1 MCSKRSFIVLVFIFL
16 LLHINAQMWVTSDPV
31 LKFNSTD
38 SLLVTHKSP
47 LKIVGWA
54 VATNIAV
61 WSIDRFVVAA
71 PYAHINFKT
80 INNNF
85 KSAFVWDDDMFETN
99 LFAHPYHG
107 NYYYN
112 AARCNGMNFWQSI
125 PYTTG
130 GSLVW
135 EFCMENEAPSIND
148 LLSTTIGG
156 ICLGEMSF
164 RISDLLIDDR
174 ALGFDRFKREGL
186 LFLFSPI
193 RGLNRLLSGDAWKH
207 RKFRG
212 NSLPSTP
219 HSFYSTIGVRVL
231 ADNSLRTNDMSAIAC
246 YDFGFYYGN
255 PYNPENEKPYDFFS
269 LQVGGNFLSQQ
280 PVISHFNGLGLLFS
294 KSIDVQKLNTQLL
307 FGVFQHFNYYHAHKD
322 LNNKTLNSY
331 QISEA
336 ASVGT
341 GLLFKT
347 KLSGNISFSSSGHL
361 SAILL
366 GGSQT
371 DHYKSENKD
380 YNMGNGF
387 SAKLNLEL
395 QFGKKAN
402 VLLKSEYYRI
412 YPWIGNNNA
421 TTQTTYTTITA
432 EDNGN
437 ASLSLLS
444 LNFNYM
450 IHQHFLLSF
459 ETSYYNRRS
468 VYDHYPVVNHSVTDN
483 KVSVGYVF

>member
-1 MCSKRSFIVLVFIFL
+1 
-16 LLHINAQMWVTSDPV
+16 MWVTSDPV

-212 NSLPSTP
+212 NSLP
-219 HSFYSTIGVRVL
+219 
-231 ADNSLRTNDMSAIAC
+231 
-246 YDFGFYYGN
+246 
-255 PYNPENEKPYDFFS
+255 
-269 LQVGGNFLSQQ
+269 
-280 PVISHFNGLGLLFS
+280 
-294 KSIDVQKLNTQLL
+294 
-307 FGVFQHFNYYHAHKD
+307 
-322 LNNKTLNSY
+322 
-331 QISEA
+331 
-336 ASVGT
+336 
-341 GLLFKT
+341 
-347 KLSGNISFSSSGHL
+347 
-361 SAILL
+361 
-366 GGSQT
+366 
-371 DHYKSENKD
+371 
-380 YNMGNGF
+380 
-387 SAKLNLEL
+387 
-395 QFGKKAN
+395 
-402 VLLKSEYYRI
+402 
-412 YPWIGNNNA
+412 
-421 TTQTTYTTITA
+421 
-432 EDNGN
+432 
-437 ASLSLLS
+437 
-444 LNFNYM
+444 
-450 IHQHFLLSF
+450 
-459 ETSYYNRRS
+459 
-468 VYDHYPVVNHSVTDN
+468 
-483 KVSVGYVF
+483 

>member
-1 MCSKRSFIVLVFIFL
+1 
-16 LLHINAQMWVTSDPV
+16 
-31 LKFNSTD
+31 
-38 SLLVTHKSP
+38 
-47 LKIVGWA
+47 
-54 VATNIAV
+54 
-61 WSIDRFVVAA
+61 
-71 PYAHINFKT
+71 
-80 INNNF
+80 
-85 KSAFVWDDDMFETN
+85 
-99 LFAHPYHG
+99 
-107 NYYYN
+107 
-112 AARCNGMNFWQSI
+112 
-125 PYTTG
+125 
-130 GSLVW
+130 
-135 EFCMENEAPSIND
+135 
-148 LLSTTIGG
+148 
-156 ICLGEMSF
+156 
-164 RISDLLIDDR
+164 
-174 ALGFDRFKREGL
+174 
-186 LFLFSPI
+186 
-193 RGLNRLLSGDAWKH
+193 
-207 RKFRG
+207 
-212 NSLPSTP
+212 
-219 HSFYSTIGVRVL
+219 
-231 ADNSLRTNDMSAIAC
+231 
-246 YDFGFYYGN
+246 
-255 PYNPENEKPYDFFS
+255 
-269 LQVGGNFLSQQ
+269 
-280 PVISHFNGLGLLFS
+280 
-294 KSIDVQKLNTQLL
+294 
-307 FGVFQHFNYYHAHKD
+307 
-322 LNNKTLNSY
+322 
-331 QISEA
+331 
-336 ASVGT
+336 
-341 GLLFKT
+341 
-347 KLSGNISFSSSGHL
+347 GNIIFSSSGHL